1 MRACSMNEYGKQ
13 FTSSTTE
20 ECIEQT
26 TISNNKGQ
34 RSRCGAPVTGP
45 VLVVT
50 DRSIILEALRALEAS
65 GDHDDD
71 HDDDDHDDMEIIMEI
86 SKMGPYSINIKKEKE
101 KIEQQQKGSLS
112 HPSALLGLT
121 YIQKFALDHVQHT
134 YK

>member
-65 GDHDDD
+65 GG
-71 HDDDDHDDMEIIMEI
+71 DDDDDDDDMEIIMEI
-86 SKMGPYSINIKKEKE
+86 SKMEPYSINIKKEKE

>member
-1 MRACSMNEYGKQ
+1 MNEYGKQ

-65 GDHDDD
+65 DDDDDDD
-71 HDDDDHDDMEIIMEI
+71 HDDDHDMEIIMEI
-86 SKMGPYSINIKKEKE
+86 SKNGNLQYQYQKRKNRTTTEKE
-101 KIEQQQKGSLS
+101 STAPQCTPRADI
-112 HPSALLGLT
+112 
-121 YIQKFALDHVQHT
+121 HT
-134 YK
+134 EVCS

>member
-1 MRACSMNEYGKQ
+1 MNEYGKQ

-65 GDHDDD
+65 DDDD
-71 HDDDDHDDMEIIMEI
+71 HDDHDDHDDDDMEIIMEI
-86 SKMGPYSINIKKEKE
+86 GKMETYSINIKEKE
-101 KIEQQQKGSLS
+101 KIEQQQKRSLP

>member
-65 GDHDDD
+65 GDHDND
-71 HDDDDHDDMEIIMEI
+71 HDDDHDDMEIIMEI
-86 SKMGPYSINIKKEKE
+86 SKNGNLQYQKRKKRKNRTTEKE
-101 KIEQQQKGSLS
+101 SIAPQCT
-112 HPSALLGLT
+112 PRAD
-121 YIQKFALDHVQHT
+121 IHT
-134 YK
+134 DVCS

>member
-65 GDHDDD
+65 GDHDND
-71 HDDDDHDDMEIIMEI
+71 HDDDHDDMEIIMEI
-86 SKMGPYSINIKKEKE
+86 SKNGNLQYQKRKKKKSNNNRIKYSI
-101 KIEQQQKGSLS
+101 GDT
-112 HPSALLGLT
+112 A
-121 YIQKFALDHVQHT
+121 F
-134 YK
+134 